1 MPTYYNINDDPDPA
15 VGVDVDNR
23 IYGSYP
29 NQYGDYEVLN
39 SPNLS
44 GGSFVIPSNPDM
56 GVPVEYTDSRGRRD
70 FLMTDMMEGV
80 QRGSY
85 YMPDESDSYTTPT
98 SFKDSKGSL
107 YRQML
112 DAESTPIEDV
122 VMGETFNGRL
132 HDVTVV
138 KDTILPQSNAEIII
152 NKDNQESSLRGLL
165 EKNAVNDIF
174 FSDMN
179 IKALND
185 SIRYGVHLKTE
196 KVVSKQ
202 SENELY
208 TVMRS
213 IMLQY
218 ANFQISTENIIDE
231 IKRLNNKVILYCVD
245 NISSNVLQHIG
256 YVKDLSK
263 LPEPMDRPV
272 VTERNNFTYDISN
285 LL

>member
-1 MPTYYNINDDPDPA
+1 MPSYYNINDGPDPA

-23 IYGSYP
+23 IYGEPP

-56 GVPVEYTDSRGRRD
+56 GVPVEYTDSRMERD
-70 FLMTDMMEGV
+70 FRMASMMEETQSGSSIL
-80 QRGSY
+80 RGG
-85 YMPDESDSYTTPT
+85 DNALREN
-98 SFKDSKGSL
+98 KGSL

-138 KDTILPQSNAEIII
+138 KDTILPQPNSEIII
-152 NKDNQESSLRGLL
+152 NKDNKDTALRGLL

-179 IKALND
+179 VKALND

-196 KVVSKQ
+196 KIISKQ

-218 ANFQISTENIIDE
+218 ANFQVSTENIIDE

>member
-1 MPTYYNINDDPDPA
+1 MPSYYNINDQNAPDPA

-23 IYGSYP
+23 IYGEPP

-56 GVPVEYTDSRGRRD
+56 GVPVEYTDSRMERD
-70 FLMTDMMEGV
+70 FRMASMMEETQG
-80 QRGSY
+80 GSSILR
-85 YMPDESDSYTTPT
+85 DGDNALRENN
-98 SFKDSKGSL
+98 GSL

-138 KDTILPQSNAEIII
+138 KDTILPQPNAEIII
-152 NKDNQESSLRGLL
+152 NKDNKDTALRGLL

-174 FSDMN
+174 FDMN
-179 IKALND
+179 VKALND

-196 KVVSKQ
+196 KIISKQ

-218 ANFQISTENIIDE
+218 ANFQVSTENIIDE
-231 IKRLNNKVILYCVD
+231 T
-245 NISSNVLQHIG
+245 
-256 YVKDLSK
+256 KD
-263 LPEPMDRPV
+263 
-272 VTERNNFTYDISN
+272 
-285 LL
+285 

>member
-1 MPTYYNINDDPDPA
+1 MPTYYNVNDGPDPA
-15 VGVDVDNR
+15 VGVDVDNM
-23 IYGSYP
+23 IYGEP
-29 NQYGDYEVLN
+29 TNQYGDYEVLN

-70 FLMTDMMEGV
+70 FRMTDMLEGV
-80 QRGSY
+80 QRGSSIL
-85 YMPDESDSYTTPT
+85 DSDIGNGSFRESE
-98 SFKDSKGSL
+98 GSL

-132 HDVTVV
+132 HDASIV
-138 KDTILPQSNAEIII
+138 KDTILPNPDAEIII

-174 FSDMN
+174 FSEMN
-179 IKALND
+179 VKGLNE

-196 KVVSKQ
+196 KTISKQ

-218 ANFQISTENIIDE
+218 ANFQISTDNIVDE

-256 YVKDLSK
+256 YIDDLSR

-272 VTERNNFTYDISN
+272 VTERNTYTYDISN

>member
-1 MPTYYNINDDPDPA
+1 MPSYYNINDGPDPA

-23 IYGSYP
+23 IYGEPP

-56 GVPVEYTDSRGRRD
+56 GVPVEYTDSRMERD
-70 FLMTDMMEGV
+70 FRMASMMEETQGK
-80 QRGSY
+80 S
-85 YMPDESDSYTTPT
+85 
-98 SFKDSKGSL
+98 SFLYSGFLGDNDPLRENDGYL

-138 KDTILPQSNAEIII
+138 KDTILPQTNAEIII
-152 NKDNQESSLRGLL
+152 NKDNKDTALRGLL

-196 KVVSKQ
+196 KIISKQ

-218 ANFQISTENIIDE
+218 ANFQVSIENIIDE

>member
-1 MPTYYNINDDPDPA
+1 MPTYYNINDGPDPA
-15 VGVDVDNR
+15 VGVDVDNM
-23 IYGSYP
+23 IYGSPP
-29 NQYGDYEVLN
+29 NQYGDYEELN

-56 GVPVEYTDSRGRRD
+56 GVPVEYTDSRMERD
-70 FLMTDMMEGV
+70 FRMATMMEET
-80 QRGSY
+80 QRGK
-85 YMPDESDSYTTPT
+85 
-98 SFKDSKGSL
+98 SFFDGDGDNALREFFDGDGDNALRENDGSL

-138 KDTILPQSNAEIII
+138 KDTILPQPNAEIII
-152 NKDNQESSLRGLL
+152 NKDNKDTALRGLL

-179 IKALND
+179 VKALND

-196 KVVSKQ
+196 KIISKQ
-202 SENELY
+202 SDNELY

-218 ANFQISTENIIDE
+218 ANFQVSTENIIDE

-256 YVKDLSK
+256 YVKDLSI
-263 LPEPMDRPV
+263 
-272 VTERNNFTYDISN
+272 ISFREYCIIQ
-285 LL
+285 

>member
-1 MPTYYNINDDPDPA
+1 MPTYYNINDGPDPA

-23 IYGSYP
+23 IYGSPP

-56 GVPVEYTDSRGRRD
+56 GVPVEYTDSRMERD
-70 FLMTDMMEGV
+70 FRMTSMMEET
-80 QRGSY
+80 QRGR
-85 YMPDESDSYTTPT
+85 
-98 SFKDSKGSL
+98 SFFEDGDNALRENNGSL

-138 KDTILPQSNAEIII
+138 KDTILPQSNADIII
-152 NKDNQESSLRGLL
+152 NKDNKDTALRGLL

-196 KVVSKQ
+196 KIVSKQ

-218 ANFQISTENIIDE
+218 ANFQVSTENIIDE

>member
-1 MPTYYNINDDPDPA
+1 MSSYYNISDGPDPA

-23 IYGSYP
+23 IYGEPP

-56 GVPVEYTDSRGRRD
+56 GVPVEYTDSRMERD
-70 FLMTDMMEGV
+70 FRMTSMMEET
-80 QRGSY
+80 QRGR
-85 YMPDESDSYTTPT
+85 
-98 SFKDSKGSL
+98 SFFDGDGDNALRENDGSL

-138 KDTILPQSNAEIII
+138 KDTILPQPNSEIII
-152 NKDNQESSLRGLL
+152 NKDNKDTALRGLL
-165 EKNAVNDIF
+165 EKNSVNDIF

-179 IKALND
+179 VKALND

-196 KVVSKQ
+196 KIISKQ

-218 ANFQISTENIIDE
+218 ANFQVSTENIIDE

>member
-70 FLMTDMMEGV
+70 FRMTDMMEET
-80 QRGSY
+80 QRGSLFF
-85 YMPDESDSYTTPT
+85 DGDGENALREN
-98 SFKDSKGSL
+98 KGSL

-196 KVVSKQ
+196 KIVSKQ

>member
-1 MPTYYNINDDPDPA
+1 MPTYYNLTDGTDPA
-15 VGVDVDNR
+15 VGVDIDNV
-23 IYGSYP
+23 IYGEPP
-29 NQYGDYEVLN
+29 NQFGDYEVLN

-70 FLMTDMMEGV
+70 FRMTNMLEGV
-80 QRGSY
+80 QRGSSIV
-85 YMPDESDSYTTPT
+85 DNGDTAFRESD
-98 SFKDSKGSL
+98 GSL

-132 HDVTVV
+132 HDASIV
-138 KDTILPQSNAEIII
+138 KDTILPNPNAEIII

-174 FSDMN
+174 FSEMN
-179 IKALND
+179 VNGLNE

-196 KVVSKQ
+196 KTISKQ

-218 ANFQISTENIIDE
+218 ANFQISTDNIVDE

-256 YVKDLSK
+256 YIDDLSR

-272 VTERNNFTYDISN
+272 VTERNTYTYDISN